1 MTLALA
7 IIGSIVIVLTAATR
21 VPAAAA
27 TFLRA
32 CIPLI
37 DACQELR
44 DAIRRH
50 RSHKSVQDPGRDK
63 AEAQ

>member
-1 MTLALA
+1 MTIALA
-7 IIGSIVIVLTAATR
+7 VIGSTVIVLTAATR

-27 TFLRA
+27 VFLRA

-37 DACQELR
+37 DALHELH

-50 RSHKSVQDPGRDK
+50 RSHKSVKGPDGD
-63 AEAQ
+63 